1 MSYNSNTHYT
11 PRYGKNHSK
20 KIYDSGTGGR
30 EGVTLQGNQ
39 SSSTYIGSAGKDR
52 ETGTSSLSYSS
63 SRRDTYGGSGY
74 RSRYESYTPKTV
86 RLVVILI
93 TGLDQKVEV
102 LIMDPEAIQLMGKA
116 LLVE

>member
-1 MSYNSNTHYT
+1 MKQVQVPYHT
-11 PRYGKNHSK
+11 PQA
-20 KIYDSGTGGR
+20 D
-30 EGVTLQGNQ
+30 VTLMVGLAIDLVM
-39 SSSTYIGSAGKDR
+39 SHT
-52 ETGTSSLSYSS
+52 LL
-63 SRRDTYGGSGY
+63 
-74 RSRYESYTPKTV
+74 KTV